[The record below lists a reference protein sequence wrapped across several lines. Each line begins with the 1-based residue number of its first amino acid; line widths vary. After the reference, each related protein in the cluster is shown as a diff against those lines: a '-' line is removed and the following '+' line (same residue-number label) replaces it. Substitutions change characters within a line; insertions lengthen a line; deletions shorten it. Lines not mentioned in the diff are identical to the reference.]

1 MPSSGAA
8 ADASYPSSEAS
19 HDGYAQLP
27 LEFARDRPQLAGDGP
42 RTLARLA
49 AWPLVSGQF
58 ASGGSMSRVAGG
70 HFRRKR
76 EALDIEGKH
85 VTIQGNPGSQL
96 YHRLSTFYPSY
107 PSHRSTSLTLA
118 LTMFN
123 EPPRRK
129 GPVYDQLTGTPPTG
143 AVKCSCIPRDS
154 RMALTRST
162 CALPPGAAASRISSR
177 VSGSSVGFL
186 APAAFLST

>member
-1 MPSSGAA
+1 MTARSLQGMGPVPWPGS
-8 ADASYPSSEAS
+8 
-19 HDGYAQLP
+19 LP
-27 LEFARDRPQLAGDGP
+27 GP
-42 RTLARLA
+42 WFLARVLPEA
-49 AWPLVSGQF
+49 QCQ
-58 ASGGSMSRVAGG
+58 GG
-70 HFRRKR
+70 RRTFPKETR
-76 EALDIEGKH
+76 SALDIEGKH
-85 VTIQGNPGSQL
+85 VTIQGHPPGSQL
-96 YHRLSTFYPSY
+96 YHRLSSFY

-118 LTMFN
+118 LTMFH
-123 EPPRRK
+123 ELPRRK